1 MKLVTALATMLVTA
15 LCVSAQIPNFAP
27 PTPLIGA
34 VLANN
39 PAQVKQLLASGANP
53 NEGQF
58 FGAPALHWA
67 LRHHNADIVQAL
79 ITAGAD
85 LKATDAGG
93 STALMWAAYNE
104 APDSSL
110 VPMLL
115 KLGADPHT
123 KNKKG
128 ETALTWAV
136 NRGYTPIAQ
145 ALRASG
151 ATNDSAIRDSVEKA
165 VGLLQKSG
173 PGFLKA
179 SGCASCHN
187 QSLPQMAW
195 SMARERGMKVD
206 EAVAEQQVKAMV
218 AMFRPLQDALA
229 SGKMRLPNPPVSVG
243 YSLLGLAA
251 ENYKP
256 DTVTEVTAGV
266 IAREQQPDGSFPV
279 LPGRPPLEDS
289 TFTGTALSLRALQYY
304 GGKDSQERIERARQW
319 LENAKP
325 STNEDRVM
333 QLLGM
338 TWAKSS
344 VEKIRAAA
352 KQLRAEQRADGAWS
366 QLASVEGDAY
376 ATGQALTALKLSGQL
391 DTNDPAYQRGVA
403 YLLRTQFDDGS
414 WLVRSR
420 SNPFQPYRESGF
432 PHGRHQWIS
441 AAGTSWA
448 VMALSLTQP
457 VAGPQQL
464 SQAARIE

>member
-1 MKLVTALATMLVTA
+1 MKLATAVVAVLAAAVCLP
-15 LCVSAQIPNFAP
+15 AQIPDFTP
-27 PTPLIGA
+27 PTPLLGA
-34 VLANN
+34 VLGNN
-39 PAQVKQLLASGANP
+39 PAEVKRLLGAGANP

-58 FGAPALHWA
+58 FGSPALLWA
-67 LRHHNADIVQAL
+67 LRHHNTEIVQAL
-79 ITAGAD
+79 ISAGAD

-104 APDSSL
+104 SPESTL

-115 KLGADPHT
+115 KLGADPNA

-128 ETALTWAV
+128 ETALTWALR
-136 NRGYTPIAQ
+136 RGYTPIAQ
-145 ALRASG
+145 MLIEGG
-151 ATNDSAIRDSVEKA
+151 ATSNAAVRESAEKA
-165 VGLLQKSG
+165 VALLQKSG
-173 PGFLKA
+173 PGFFKV

-195 SMARERGMKVD
+195 SMARERGLKVD
-206 EAVAEQQVKAMV
+206 QAVAEQQVKAIV
-218 AMFRPLQDALA
+218 AMFKPMQEALA
-229 SGKMRLPNPPVSVG
+229 AGKVRLPNPPVSVG

-251 ENYKP
+251 ENYQP
-256 DTVTEVTAGV
+256 DALTEVAANV

-289 TFTGTALSLRALQYY
+289 TFTGTALSIRALQFY
-304 GGKDSQERIERARQW
+304 GKDSQDRIERARRW

-325 STNEDRVM
+325 STTEDRVM

-344 VEKIRAAA
+344 SEHLRAAA
-352 KQLRAEQRADGAWS
+352 KALRAEQRADGGWS
-366 QLASVEGDAY
+366 QLANLESDAY
-376 ATGQALTALKLSGQL
+376 ATGQALTALNLSGQL
-391 DTNDPAYQRGVA
+391 STSDPAYQRGIA

-420 SNPFQPYRESGF
+420 SNPFQPYKESGF

-448 VMALSLTQP
+448 VMALTLTQP
-457 VAGPQQL
+457 ASAEQISRVIR
-464 SQAARIE
+464 SE